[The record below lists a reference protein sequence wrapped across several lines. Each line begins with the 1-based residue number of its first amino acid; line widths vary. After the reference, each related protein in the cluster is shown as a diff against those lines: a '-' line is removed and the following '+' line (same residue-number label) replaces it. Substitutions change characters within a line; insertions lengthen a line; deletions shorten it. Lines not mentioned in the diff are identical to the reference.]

1 MLHTTKAQAILILP
15 HFATTKI
22 NGLHTRYNSMTLL
35 SRLSLLFALL
45 AVLAAFTW
53 LFRRV
58 GLGEVAIV
66 VSILALAF
74 GVEIVRFLVMQVL
87 KGYRGG
93 K

>member
-1 MLHTTKAQAILILP
+1 MI
-15 HFATTKI
+15 
-22 NGLHTRYNSMTLL
+22 LL

-66 VSILALAF
+66 ISILVLAF
-74 GVEIVRFLVMQVL
+74 GVEVVRFVVAQVV
-87 KGYRGG
+87 KGYREG

>member
-1 MLHTTKAQAILILP
+1 
-15 HFATTKI
+15 
-22 NGLHTRYNSMTLL
+22 MTLL

-45 AVLAAFTW
+45 AVLAAITW

-58 GLGEVAIV
+58 GLGELAIV

-74 GVEIVRFLVMQVL
+74 GVEMVRFVVRQVL
-87 KGYRGG
+87 KGYREG

>member
-1 MLHTTKAQAILILP
+1 
-15 HFATTKI
+15 
-22 NGLHTRYNSMTLL
+22 MTLL